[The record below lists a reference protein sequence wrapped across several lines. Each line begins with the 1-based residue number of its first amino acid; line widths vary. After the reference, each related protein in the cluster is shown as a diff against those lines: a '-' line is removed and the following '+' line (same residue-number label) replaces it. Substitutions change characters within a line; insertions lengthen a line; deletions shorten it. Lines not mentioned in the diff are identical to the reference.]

1 MAGRGGRLLPR
12 AGPGRPSARCRRPGQ
27 GRAHVGADLTALGCR
42 SSGAHKNNICEPGAQ
57 GVPAAQDRGFQPC
70 SEDTSIA
77 WGTRTQGVGGAGS
90 GDCQAMA
97 LTPAL
102 NERWA
107 LGKLFRPSAS
117 AAHSVKWGWGCWGDR
132 RCREGASA
140 GGGGRCSRPRAKLVV
155 CSVSPGRAGGA
166 PQPRGRLPLALTVR
180 QSF

>member
-1 MAGRGGRLLPR
+1 MAGCGGRLLPR

-42 SSGAHKNNICEPGAQ
+42 SSGGHKNNICEPGAQ

-70 SEDTSIA
+70 SEDTSMA

-132 RCREGASA
+132 RCP
-140 GGGGRCSRPRAKLVV
+140 GGGVSRGWGALLTPQGEARGLL
-155 CSVSPGRAGGA
+155 SVPGKSRGGPPTPWASPAGVN
-166 PQPRGRLPLALTVR
+166 R
-180 QSF
+180 